1 MAESPRWPGSRWQGP
16 QRRIGL
22 TGGIATGKSTV
33 GQLLQERHGL
43 PVLDADLFARQAL
56 APGTEGARVVLERY
70 GTLDRPALAHIV
82 FGDPA
87 ERHWLEQLVHPLVRQ
102 RFEEELTQLA
112 AKPVAGQAAVVL
124 MIPLL
129 FEAGLEELCSEDWLV
144 DCDEHQ
150 QLARLMARN
159 GLNQAEAQGRIHAQ
173 WPLERKRL
181 LADRTISNRGNPEE
195 LAGIVAG
202 AVAADVT
209 AADVR
214 AADVTAAAPQKG
226 PSP

>member
-1 MAESPRWPGSRWQGP
+1 MAESPHCQGSRWKGS

-33 GQLLQERHGL
+33 GQLLEEHHGL
-43 PVLDADLFARQAL
+43 AVLDADLFARQAL
-56 APGTEGARVVLERY
+56 APGTEAARAVVERY
-70 GTLDRPALAHIV
+70 GTLDRPALGDIV

-102 RFEEELTQLA
+102 RFDQELTTLA
-112 AKPVAGQAAVVL
+112 QEPVGAGRPAVVL

-129 FEAGLEELCSEDWLV
+129 FEAGLEGLCSEVWLV
-144 DCDEHQ
+144 DCDEDQ

-159 GLNQAEAQGRIHAQ
+159 GLNQVEAQGRINAQ

-181 LADRTISNRGNPEE
+181 LADRRISNRGNPEE
-195 LAGIVAG
+195 LARVVAG
-202 AVAADVT
+202 AVAAAVT
-209 AADVR
+209 
-214 AADVTAAAPQKG
+214 TAAPQ
-226 PSP
+226 

>member
-1 MAESPRWPGSRWQGP
+1 MAESPRWQGS

-56 APGTEGARVVLERY
+56 APGTEAARAVLERY
-70 GTLDRPALAHIV
+70 GTLDRPALGHIV

-102 RFEEELTQLA
+102 RFEQELTTLA
-112 AKPVAGQAAVVL
+112 EQPVEANQAAVVL

-129 FEAGLEELCSEDWLV
+129 FEAGLEGLCSEVWLV
-144 DCDEHQ
+144 DCDEGQ
-150 QLARLMARN
+150 QLARLMARK
-159 GLNQAEAQGRIHAQ
+159 GHTQPEAQGRITAQ

-195 LAGIVAG
+195 LARVVAG
-202 AVAADVT
+202 AVAT
-209 AADVR
+209 ALA
-214 AADVTAAAPQKG
+214 AAAPQKG
-226 PSP
+226 PSR

>member
-1 MAESPRWPGSRWQGP
+1 MAESPHWPGSRWQGP

-33 GQLLQERHGL
+33 GQLLQEHHGL
-43 PVLDADLFARQAL
+43 PVLDADHFAREAL
-56 APGTEGARVVLERY
+56 APGTEAARAVLERY
-70 GTLDRPALAHIV
+70 GTLDRPALASIV

-102 RFEEELTQLA
+102 RFDEELALMANQ
-112 AKPVAGQAAVVL
+112 PAVVL

-129 FEAGLEELCSEDWLV
+129 FEAGLEGLCSEVWLV
-144 DCDEHQ
+144 DCDKRQ

-159 GLNQAEAQGRIHAQ
+159 GLNQTEAQGRINAQ

-195 LAGIVAG
+195 LAGVVAE
-202 AVAADVT
+202 AVGQ
-209 AADVR
+209 
-214 AADVTAAAPQKG
+214 P
-226 PSP
+226 

>member
-1 MAESPRWPGSRWQGP
+1 MAESPHCQGSRWKGS

-33 GQLLQERHGL
+33 GQLLEEHHGL
-43 PVLDADLFARQAL
+43 AVLDADLFARQAL
-56 APGTEGARVVLERY
+56 APGTEAARAVLERY
-70 GTLDRPALAHIV
+70 GTLDRPALGHIV

-87 ERHWLEQLVHPLVRQ
+87 ERHWLEQLVHPLVRHRLDQ
-102 RFEEELTQLA
+102 GLTTLA
-112 AKPVAGQAAVVL
+112 QEPVGAGRPAVVL

-129 FEAGLEELCSEDWLV
+129 FEAGLEGLCSEVWLV
-144 DCDEHQ
+144 DCDEDQ

-159 GLNQAEAQGRIHAQ
+159 GLNQVEAQGRINAQ

-195 LAGIVAG
+195 LARVVAG
-202 AVAADVT
+202 AVAA
-209 AADVR
+209 A
-214 AADVTAAAPQKG
+214 VTAAAPQ
-226 PSP
+226 

>member
-1 MAESPRWPGSRWQGP
+1 MAESPRWQGP

-33 GQLLQERHGL
+33 GQLLQEHHGL

-56 APGTEGARVVLERY
+56 APGTEAARVVLERY
-70 GTLDRPALAHIV
+70 GTLDRPTLASIV

-102 RFEEELTQLA
+102 RFDQELTTLA
-112 AKPVAGQAAVVL
+112 EQPVGAGRQAMVL

-129 FEAGLEELCSEDWLV
+129 FEAGLEGLCSEVWLV
-144 DCDEHQ
+144 DCDEGQ

-159 GLNQAEAQGRIHAQ
+159 GLTQAEAQGRINAQ

-195 LAGIVAG
+195 LAGVVAG
-202 AVAADVT
+202 AVAADV
-209 AADVR
+209 AAEVR
-214 AADVTAAAPQKG
+214 AAAPQKG

>member
-1 MAESPRWPGSRWQGP
+1 MAESPRWQGS

-33 GQLLQERHGL
+33 GQLLQEHHGL

-56 APGTEGARVVLERY
+56 APGTEAARAVLERY
-70 GTLDRPALAHIV
+70 GTLDRRALGHIV

-129 FEAGLEELCSEDWLV
+129 FEAGLEALCSEVWLV

-159 GLNQAEAQGRIHAQ
+159 GLNQAEAQGRINAQ
-173 WPLERKRL
+173 WPMERKRL

-195 LAGIVAG
+195 LKQ
-202 AVAADVT
+202 AVAAFAEAVEG
-209 AADVR
+209 AA
-214 AADVTAAAPQKG
+214 AAAAPQQG
-226 PSP
+226 PSR

>member
-1 MAESPRWPGSRWQGP
+1 MAESPRWQGP

-33 GQLLQERHGL
+33 GQLLQEHHGL

-56 APGTEGARVVLERY
+56 APGTEAARVVLERY
-70 GTLDRPALAHIV
+70 GTLDRPTLASIV

-102 RFEEELTQLA
+102 RFDQELTTLA
-112 AKPVAGQAAVVL
+112 EQPVGAGRQAVVL

-129 FEAGLEELCSEDWLV
+129 FEAGLEGLCSEVWLV

-150 QLARLMARN
+150 QLARLMTRN
-159 GLNQAEAQGRIHAQ
+159 GLTQAEAQGRINAQ

-195 LAGIVAG
+195 LAGVVAG
-202 AVAADVT
+202 AVAADV
-209 AADVR
+209 AAEVR
-214 AADVTAAAPQKG
+214 AAAPQKG

>member
-1 MAESPRWPGSRWQGP
+1 MAESPRWQGS

-33 GQLLQERHGL
+33 GQLLQEHHGL

-56 APGTEGARVVLERY
+56 APGTEAARVVLERY
-70 GTLDRPALAHIV
+70 GTLDRPALAPIV

-129 FEAGLEELCSEDWLV
+129 FEAGLEELCSEVWLV

-195 LAGIVAG
+195 LAVVVAG
-202 AVAADVT
+202 AVAAAVT

-214 AADVTAAAPQKG
+214 AAAPQKS

>member
-1 MAESPRWPGSRWQGP
+1 MAESPRWQGS

-33 GQLLQERHGL
+33 GQLLQEHHGL

-129 FEAGLEELCSEDWLV
+129 FEAGLEELCSEVWLV

-195 LAGIVAG
+195 LKQ
-202 AVAADVT
+202 AVAAAV
-209 AADVR
+209 AA
-214 AADVTAAAPQKG
+214 TTHQQG
-226 PSP
+226 PSR

>member
-1 MAESPRWPGSRWQGP
+1 MAESPSWPGSRWQGP

-33 GQLLQERHGL
+33 GQLLQEHHGL

-56 APGTEGARVVLERY
+56 APGTEGARLVLERY
-70 GTLDRPALAHIV
+70 GTLDRPALGHIV
-82 FGDPA
+82 FGDSA

-102 RFEEELTQLA
+102 RFEQELTTLA
-112 AKPVAGQAAVVL
+112 AQPVGASPPAVVL

-129 FEAGLEELCSEDWLV
+129 FEAGLEGLCSEVWLV

-159 GLNQAEAQGRIHAQ
+159 GLTQVEAQGRINAQ
-173 WPLERKRL
+173 WPLGRKRL

-195 LAGIVAG
+195 LKQ
-202 AVAADVT
+202 AVAAAAEAVEGDT
-209 AADVR
+209 AA
-214 AADVTAAAPQKG
+214 TAPQKA

>member
-1 MAESPRWPGSRWQGP
+1 MAESLRWPGSRWQGP

-33 GQLLQERHGL
+33 GQLLQEHHGL

-70 GTLDRPALAHIV
+70 GTFDRPALAHIV

-112 AKPVAGQAAVVL
+112 AKPLAGQAAVVL

-129 FEAGLEELCSEDWLV
+129 FEAGLEELCSEVWLV

-159 GLNQAEAQGRIHAQ
+159 GLNQAEAQERINAQ

-181 LADRTISNRGNPEE
+181 LADRTISNRDNPEE
-195 LAGIVAG
+195 LAGVVAG
-202 AVAADVT
+202 AFATAVT
-209 AADVR
+209 AADLR
-214 AADVTAAAPQKG
+214 AAEPQKG

>member
-1 MAESPRWPGSRWQGP
+1 MAESLRWPGSRWQGP

-33 GQLLQERHGL
+33 GQLLQEHHGL

-112 AKPVAGQAAVVL
+112 AKPLAGQAAVVL

-129 FEAGLEELCSEDWLV
+129 FEAGLEELCSEVWLV

-159 GLNQAEAQGRIHAQ
+159 GLNQAEAQERINAQ

-181 LADRTISNRGNPEE
+181 LADRTISNRDNPEE
-195 LAGIVAG
+195 LAGVVAG
-202 AVAADVT
+202 AFATAVT
-209 AADVR
+209 AADLR
-214 AADVTAAAPQKG
+214 AAEPQKG

>member
-1 MAESPRWPGSRWQGP
+1 MRV
-16 QRRIGL
+16 IGL

-33 GQLLQERHGL
+33 GQLLQEHHGL

-56 APGTEGARVVLERY
+56 APGTEAARAVLERY
-70 GTLDRPALAHIV
+70 GTLDRPALGHIV

-102 RFEEELTQLA
+102 RFDQELTSLA
-112 AKPVAGQAAVVL
+112 EEPVGAGQSAVVL

-129 FEAGLEELCSEDWLV
+129 FEAGLEGLCSEVWLV

-159 GLNQAEAQGRIHAQ
+159 GLTQAEAQGRTNAQ
-173 WPLERKRL
+173 WPLEHKRL

-195 LAGIVAG
+195 LAGVVAG
-202 AVAADVT
+202 AVAAGV
-209 AADVR
+209 AA
-214 AADVTAAAPQKG
+214 AVTAAAPQTG

>member
-16 QRRIGL
+16 HRRIGL

-33 GQLLQERHGL
+33 GQLLQEHHGL

-129 FEAGLEELCSEDWLV
+129 FEAGLEELCSEVWLV

-159 GLNQAEAQGRIHAQ
+159 GLNQAEAQGRINAQ

-195 LAGIVAG
+195 LAGVVAG
-202 AVAADVT
+202 VVAADLR

-214 AADVTAAAPQKG
+214 AAAPQKG
-226 PSP
+226 PAPSR

>member
-1 MAESPRWPGSRWQGP
+1 MAESPRWPGSRWQGS

-33 GQLLQERHGL
+33 GQLLQEHHGL

-102 RFEEELTQLA
+102 RFDEALQQLTA
-112 AKPVAGQAAVVL
+112 APALVL

-129 FEAGLEELCSEDWLV
+129 FEGGLEGLCSEIWLV
-144 DCDEHQ
+144 DCDPAT
-150 QLARLMARN
+150 QLQRLMRRDQLNEADARARL
-159 GLNQAEAQGRIHAQ
+159 GAQ
-173 WPLERKRL
+173 WPLERKRP
-181 LADRTISNRGNPEE
+181 LADLVIDNRGGPEALE
-195 LAGIVAG
+195 PQLATALKAG
-202 AVAADVT
+202 L
-209 AADVR
+209 
-214 AADVTAAAPQKG
+214 
-226 PSP
+226 SPGASC

>member
-33 GQLLQERHGL
+33 GQLLQEGHGL

-102 RFEEELTQLA
+102 RCDQELTTLA
-112 AKPVAGQAAVVL
+112 EQPAVVL

-129 FEAGLEELCSEDWLV
+129 FEAGLEGLCSEVWLV
-144 DCDEHQ
+144 DCDEGQ

-159 GLNQAEAQGRIHAQ
+159 GLTQAEAQGRINAQ

-195 LAGIVAG
+195 LAGVVAG
-202 AVAADVT
+202 AVAADLR

-214 AADVTAAAPQKG
+214 AAAPQKG

>member
-33 GQLLQERHGL
+33 GQLLQEHHGL

-56 APGTEGARVVLERY
+56 APGTEAARVVLERY

-129 FEAGLEELCSEDWLV
+129 FEAGLEELCSEVWLV

-195 LAGIVAG
+195 LARVVAG
-202 AVAADVT
+202 AVAT
-209 AADVR
+209 ALA
-214 AADVTAAAPQKG
+214 AAAPQKG
-226 PSP
+226 PSR

>member
-1 MAESPRWPGSRWQGP
+1 MAESPHCQGSRWKGS

-33 GQLLQERHGL
+33 GQLLEEHHGL
-43 PVLDADLFARQAL
+43 AVLDADLFARQAL
-56 APGTEGARVVLERY
+56 APGTEAARAVLERY
-70 GTLDRPALAHIV
+70 GTLDRPALGDIV

-87 ERHWLEQLVHPLVRQ
+87 ERHWLEQLVHPLVRH
-102 RFEEELTQLA
+102 RFDQGLTTLA
-112 AKPVAGQAAVVL
+112 QEPVGAGRPAVVL

-129 FEAGLEELCSEDWLV
+129 FEAGLEGLCSEVWLV
-144 DCDEHQ
+144 DCDEDQ

-159 GLNQAEAQGRIHAQ
+159 GLNQVEAQGRINAQ

-195 LAGIVAG
+195 LARVVAG
-202 AVAADVT
+202 AVAA
-209 AADVR
+209 A
-214 AADVTAAAPQKG
+214 VTAAAPQ
-226 PSP
+226 

>member
-1 MAESPRWPGSRWQGP
+1 MAESPRWPGSRWQGS

-56 APGTEGARVVLERY
+56 APGTEAARAVLERY

-82 FGDPA
+82 FGNPA

-102 RFEEELTQLA
+102 RFDQELTSLA
-112 AKPVAGQAAVVL
+112 EQPVEANQAAVVL

-129 FEAGLEELCSEDWLV
+129 FEAGLEGLCSEVWLV
-144 DCDEHQ
+144 DCDENQ

-159 GLNQAEAQGRIHAQ
+159 GLTQAEAQGRINAQ

-195 LAGIVAG
+195 LAGVITA
-202 AVAADVT
+202 AVAA
-209 AADVR
+209 ALA
-214 AADVTAAAPQKG
+214 AAAPQNG
-226 PSP
+226 PSR

>member
-1 MAESPRWPGSRWQGP
+1 MAESPRWQGP

-33 GQLLQERHGL
+33 GQLLQEHHGL

-82 FGDPA
+82 FG
-87 ERHWLEQLVHPLVRQ
+87 HWLEQLVHPLVRQ

-112 AKPVAGQAAVVL
+112 AKPLAGQAAVVL

-129 FEAGLEELCSEDWLV
+129 FEAGLEELCSEVWLV

-159 GLNQAEAQGRIHAQ
+159 GLNQAEAQERINAQ

-195 LAGIVAG
+195 LAGVVAG
-202 AVAADVT
+202 VVAADL
-209 AADVR
+209 R
-214 AADVTAAAPQKG
+214 AAGVRAAAPQKA

>member
-1 MAESPRWPGSRWQGP
+1 M
-16 QRRIGL
+16 
-22 TGGIATGKSTV
+22 
-33 GQLLQERHGL
+33 GQLLREHHGL

-56 APGTEGARVVLERY
+56 APGTEAARAVLERY
-70 GTLDRPALAHIV
+70 GTLDRPALASIV

-129 FEAGLEELCSEDWLV
+129 FEAGLEELCSEVWLV
-144 DCDEHQ
+144 DCDEGQ

-159 GLNQAEAQGRIHAQ
+159 GLTQAEAQVRINAQ

-181 LADRTISNRGNPEE
+181 LADRTISNRGSKEQLVAQLEE
-195 LAGIVAG
+195 LLSRSELNKQDI
-202 AVAADVT
+202 
-209 AADVR
+209 
-214 AADVTAAAPQKG
+214 Q
-226 PSP
+226 S

>member
-1 MAESPRWPGSRWQGP
+1 MAESPRWPGSRWQGS

-33 GQLLQERHGL
+33 GQLLQEHHGL

-56 APGTEGARVVLERY
+56 APGTEGARLVLERY
-70 GTLDRPALAHIV
+70 GTLDRPALGHIV
-82 FGDPA
+82 FGDPD

-102 RFEEELTQLA
+102 RFDQELTTLA
-112 AKPVAGQAAVVL
+112 AQPVGASPPAVVL

-129 FEAGLEELCSEDWLV
+129 FEAGLQGLCSEVWLV

-159 GLNQAEAQGRIHAQ
+159 GLTQAEAQKRINAQ
-173 WPLERKRL
+173 WPLGRKRL
-181 LADRTISNRGNPEE
+181 LADRTISNRSNPEE
-195 LAGIVAG
+195 LARVVAG
-202 AVAADVT
+202 AVAADV
-209 AADVR
+209 AAGVR
-214 AADVTAAAPQKG
+214 AAAPQKG